1 MTRKILWNTFDL
13 LLAFAVPLYCVW
25 FTGKHAHPAI
35 FAMTLV
41 LIMPT
46 VAMIEGF
53 CAKAF
58 MTKAEYA
65 EYCNE
70 V

>member
-25 FTGKHAHPAI
+25 YTSKYTRAEVLAATVI
-35 FAMTLV
+35 